1 MSAAVA
7 VLLVV
12 AGMIFGALAMG
23 KRSQPASK
31 ARKKSSC
38 GKRVTASKII
48 AIGVLF
54 TDATATYAVLY
65 LCYLSITRDC
75 KRPRGT
81 CWGIIIGSPPPRTPK
96 AALHTMQFSGLRQ
109 TNQTLFD
116 NRIGGNY
123 EGFCSDF
130 GPGNA
135 GLHCG
140 DVAADV

>member
-38 GKRVTASKII
+38 GKRGTASKII

-65 LCYLSITRDC
+65 LCYLSITRDYMGALPYLSALIASLQAATGYVLGHYF
-75 KRPRGT
+75 KKSAAENAKGGITYDAIFGT
-81 CWGIIIGSPPPRTPK
+81 S
-96 AALHTMQFSGLRQ
+96 A
-109 TNQTLFD
+109 D
-116 NRIGGNY
+116 
-123 EGFCSDF
+123 ESD
-130 GPGNA
+130 A
-135 GLHCG
+135 I
-140 DVAADV
+140 

>member
-65 LCYLSITRDC
+65 LCYLSITRDYMGALIASLQAATGYVLGHYF
-75 KRPRGT
+75 KKSAAENAKGGITYDAIFGT
-81 CWGIIIGSPPPRTPK
+81 S
-96 AALHTMQFSGLRQ
+96 A
-109 TNQTLFD
+109 D
-116 NRIGGNY
+116 
-123 EGFCSDF
+123 ESD
-130 GPGNA
+130 A
-135 GLHCG
+135 I
-140 DVAADV
+140 